1 VTERLNKARKER
13 AISSFQQQ
21 APSAAKVGLCH
32 PPPACRRLLG
42 VHLLG
47 RVSAGNVR
55 ELYQQLGSDCV
66 PASCELQST
75 TRTTAVTAPVP
86 NEKTGM
92 RVLLCRLRLERSV
105 GCWLS
110 RGAGPCHQTGARR
123 CSGFDHPWP
132 PRDEMEKIETPGL
145 SSRQSHSVRD
155 KWTRGLV
162 KMEASMCTG
171 RQSNRRVRG
180 VSSPPPLVLQR
191 ARAQV
196 RIRRPAWPALSS
208 AALPACGPRCM
219 PWRLF
224 KSRLRRSEWMGVAGN
239 QEAAK
244 PAEGAVAAVGKPVRP
259 PKFA

>member
-1 VTERLNKARKER
+1 M
-13 AISSFQQQ
+13 
-21 APSAAKVGLCH
+21 
-32 PPPACRRLLG
+32 
-42 VHLLG
+42 
-47 RVSAGNVR
+47 
-55 ELYQQLGSDCV
+55 
-66 PASCELQST
+66 PASCALQST
-75 TRTTAVTAPVP
+75 TRTTAATAPVP
-86 NEKTGM
+86 NEKTGT
-92 RVLLCRLRLERSV
+92 RVLLCRPRLERSV

-110 RGAGPCHQTGARR
+110 RGASPCHQTGASRCSGFDQTGARR
-123 CSGFDHPWP
+123 CST
-132 PRDEMEKIETPGL
+132 DEVEKIETPGL

-162 KMEASMCTG
+162 KMEASRCTG

-196 RIRRPAWPALSS
+196 RIRRQAWPALSS
-208 AALPACGPRCM
+208 ASRACGPRCM

-224 KSRLRRSEWMGVAGN
+224 KSRLRSDWAGVAGD

-259 PKFA
+259 PPSA